1 MADTLKS
8 RIEELEDRG
17 EVLDR
22 DIENM
27 SIRVES
33 LEEQQQPILE
43 KLAGYKEAE
52 GRIEGGITALKWL
65 AGILTFLATLGH
77 CIPIEF

>member
-1 MADTLKS
+1 VADTLKS

-17 EVLDR
+17 EVLER

>member
-1 MADTLKS
+1 VADTLKS